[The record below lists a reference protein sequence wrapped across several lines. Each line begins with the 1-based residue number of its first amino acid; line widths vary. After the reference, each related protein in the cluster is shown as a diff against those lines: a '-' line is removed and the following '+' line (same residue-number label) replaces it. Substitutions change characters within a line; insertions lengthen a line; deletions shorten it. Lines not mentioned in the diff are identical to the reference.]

1 MIKSFSEHDNSSHTK
16 NGFLFFFPFLTGGQI
31 VLDQVI
37 IKRHEIQF
45 CQKFLCQIFFHL
57 SLSLFLGLDTNLTNL
72 EAIMSKLKPWRRK
85 KRTTST
91 SLMTRSSECVSRRRR
106 RRRKQSGV
114 ELYILYRNNENKND
128 ADATWRRDVHERG
141 DERDFAVLTQRS
153 RWTDVENFSNHTGS
167 HQILITL
174 HNSIKVWLELN
185 FVSFNIEA
193 YYLPFH
199 WYVNFCMR
207 QSA

>member
-1 MIKSFSEHDNSSHTK
+1 MIILHTRKTVFYFFSFSHGGTDRTRSGNNKAAWNSVLPKISLS
-16 NGFLFFFPFLTGGQI
+16 NFLPSLS
-31 VLDQVI
+31 LS
-37 IKRHEIQF
+37 
-45 CQKFLCQIFFHL
+45 L

-72 EAIMSKLKPWRRK
+72 EAIMSKLKPWRSK

-91 SLMTRSSECVSRRRR
+91 SLMTRSSECVSRR